1 LAGAFF
7 VTALGFNFLAA
18 FDLVEAFL
26 GAFEFAELFFFAAF
40 LALAAD
46 LGFALTGL
54 DLEGFFLT
62 TFFLVDFAARLG
74 FFATLLFFAFFD
86 AIPTPIES
94 ISLLQG
100 GS

>member
-18 FDLVEAFL
+18 FDLVGAFL
-26 GAFEFAELFFFAAF
+26 GALDFTELFLFAAF

-62 TFFLVDFAARLG
+62 TFFLVGFAARLD

-86 AIPTPIES
+86 AIPAPIES